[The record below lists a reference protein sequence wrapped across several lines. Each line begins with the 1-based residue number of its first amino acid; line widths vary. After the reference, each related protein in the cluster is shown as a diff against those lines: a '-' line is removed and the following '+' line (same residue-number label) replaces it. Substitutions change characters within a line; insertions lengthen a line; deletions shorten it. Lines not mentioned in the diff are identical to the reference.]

1 MGDYYLAVDIGAS
14 GGRHILGWREDGRLM
29 TEEVYRFENGMEN
42 QDGTLCWDTDRL
54 FFSILE
60 GMRRC
65 REIGKIPV
73 SVGIDTWGVDFVLL
87 DEEDRVIG
95 RAAGYRDKR
104 TEGMD
109 KKVEEKV
116 SREELYQRTGI
127 QKQIFNTIYQLAA
140 VQERQPEDLKKTRT
154 LLMLPDYFHFLLTGK
169 KSCEYT
175 EATTG
180 QLVNL
185 ETKDWD
191 WALLKKLGIPE
202 GIFLPLSR
210 PGTVLGN
217 LRQEIQEK
225 VGFDCLVTLPAAH
238 DTGSAVLAVPALEED
253 FLYISS
259 GTWSLMGTEV
269 REAIVNKE
277 SMEANFTNEGGY
289 EYRFRYLKNIM
300 GLWMIQSVRREL
312 GKRYS
317 YAELCAMAEENRE
330 FPSRVDVNDGRFLA
344 PDNMTEEI
352 RAACR
357 EQGMPE
363 PETPGELAC
372 VIYRSLADC
381 YAKTAG
387 EIETLTGKHYDCI
400 YIVGG
405 GSNADYLN
413 RLTAEAAG
421 KTVYAGPGE
430 ATAIGNLCVQM
441 LSAEVFRTVEEARE
455 CVFHSFP
462 IEKYEPAGKE

>member
-1 MGDYYLAVDIGAS
+1 
-14 GGRHILGWREDGRLM
+14 
-29 TEEVYRFENGMEN
+29 
-42 QDGTLCWDTDRL
+42 
-54 FFSILE
+54 
-60 GMRRC
+60 
-65 REIGKIPV
+65 
-73 SVGIDTWGVDFVLL
+73 
-87 DEEDRVIG
+87 
-95 RAAGYRDKR
+95 
-104 TEGMD
+104 
-109 KKVEEKV
+109 
-116 SREELYQRTGI
+116 
-127 QKQIFNTIYQLAA
+127 
-140 VQERQPEDLKKTRT
+140 
-154 LLMLPDYFHFLLTGK
+154 
-169 KSCEYT
+169 
-175 EATTG
+175 
-180 QLVNL
+180 
-185 ETKDWD
+185 
-191 WALLKKLGIPE
+191 
-202 GIFLPLSR
+202 
-210 PGTVLGN
+210 
-217 LRQEIQEK
+217 
-225 VGFDCLVTLPAAH
+225 
-238 DTGSAVLAVPALEED
+238 
-253 FLYISS
+253 
-259 GTWSLMGTEV
+259 MGTELKAPLISP
-269 REAIVNKE
+269 ETELSGI
-277 SMEANFTNEGGY
+277 TNEGGA
-289 EYRFRYLKNIM
+289 ENKICFLKNIM

-387 EIETLTGKHYDCI
+387 EIETLTGKRYDCI